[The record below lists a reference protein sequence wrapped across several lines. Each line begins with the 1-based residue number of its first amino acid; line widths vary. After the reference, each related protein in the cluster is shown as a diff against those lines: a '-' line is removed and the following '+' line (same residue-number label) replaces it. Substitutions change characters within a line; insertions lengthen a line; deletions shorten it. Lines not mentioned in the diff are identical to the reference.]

1 VPDTP
6 DGSRTPP
13 GGSLFDDLVGRLVD
27 LDLGVL
33 FGDPDAERERQDQPS
48 SAPDERDR
56 ASSSGSGSDRPPRR
70 TPALD
75 RHGHDLTADARAGR
89 LDPVVGRDAE
99 VAQVVEV
106 LARRTKNNPVLLG
119 EPGVGKTAIVEGIA
133 SRIVEGRVPEAL
145 RGVRVV
151 AIDLGG
157 MVAGTKYRG
166 EFEERLTAVLAEAAH
181 PDVVLFV
188 DELHL
193 IVGAGAGHEG
203 TMDAASLLKPA
214 LARGALRLV
223 GATTTAEY
231 RRHVE
236 PDAALARRLATITV
250 EEPTPEQAL
259 AVLDGTVARYEAHHR
274 VVLPP
279 ATRRAAVELTTKHV
293 HERRLP
299 DKAIDALDRAAA
311 RVRTRASEGGTPGT
325 PTVTPADVAQVVADI
340 TGLPVADLTDDERT
354 RLLDLDSRLRSRVVG
369 QDPAVDTVVDAVIAG
384 RAGLADPSRPV
395 ASLLFVGP
403 TGVGKTELARA
414 LAASLHGTGAGDE
427 AQRSSTIDG
436 ALVRFD
442 MAEFA
447 EKHTVSRLTGA
458 PPGYVGHDRP
468 GELTEAVRRRPS
480 SVVLF
485 DEIEK
490 AHPDVVAVLLG
501 ILDAGRLTDT
511 HGRTASFTDTVV
523 IMTSNL
529 AAAELAVAGEDV
541 EAARE
546 PVLTVLRRSLRPEL
560 LGRID
565 DVVLFRPLSDA
576 LLAQVVALQLT
587 ATRERL
593 AAQDVTLTVTPGA
606 LALLAGRADRKAGAR
621 GLRQVV
627 AREVER
633 PIARRI
639 VAGAAPP
646 GAEVL
651 VDTNG
656 TAVTLEV
663 GALRAREH

>member
-1 VPDTP
+1 MPDSHDEDRARP
-6 DGSRTPP
+6 AD
-13 GGSLFDDLVGRLVD
+13 SLLEGLVGRLVD
-27 LDLGVL
+27 LDLGLL
-33 FGDPDAERERQDQPS
+33 FGDPGRDDDRRDDREDDRHADSRPRADGATRPDPS
-48 SAPDERDR
+48 SGPGP
-56 ASSSGSGSDRPPRR
+56 SRPPRR

-89 LDPVVGRDAE
+89 LDPVIGRDSE
-99 VAQVVEV
+99 IAQVVEV
-106 LARRTKNNPVLLG
+106 LARRSKNNPVLLG
-119 EPGVGKTAIVEGIA
+119 EPGVGKTAVVEGIA
-133 SRIVEGRVPEAL
+133 SRVVEGRVPEAL
-145 RGVRVV
+145 QGVRIVSV
-151 AIDLGG
+151 DLGG

-166 EFEERLTAVLAEAAH
+166 EFEERLTAVLREASH

-188 DELHL
+188 DELHM
-193 IVGAGAGHEG
+193 IVGAGAGQEG
-203 TMDAASLLKPA
+203 TMDAASMLKPG
-214 LARGALRLV
+214 LARGELRLI

-293 HERRLP
+293 HDRRLP
-299 DKAIDALDRAAA
+299 DKALDALDRAAA
-311 RVRTRASEGGTPGT
+311 RVRTRSSEQGGTDT
-325 PTVTPADVAQVVADI
+325 PTVTPNDVAQVVADT
-340 TGLPVADLTDDERT
+340 TGLPVADLTDDDRAH
-354 RLLDLDSRLRSRVVG
+354 LLDLDARVRSRVVG
-369 QDPAVDTVVDAVIAG
+369 QDPAVATVVDAVLTG
-384 RAGLADPSRPV
+384 RAGLADPGRPV

-414 LAASLHGTGAGDE
+414 LAVSLHGSEAG
-427 AQRSSTIDG
+427 
-436 ALVRFD
+436 LVRFD

-447 EKHTVSRLTGA
+447 EAHTVSRLTGA
-458 PPGYVGHDRP
+458 PPGYIGHDRP

-490 AHPDVVAVLLG
+490 AHGDVVAVLLG
-501 ILDAGRLTDT
+501 VLDAGRLTDT
-511 HGRTASFTDTVV
+511 HGRTTSFTDTVV

-529 AAAELAVAGEDV
+529 AAAELKVAGDDV

-546 PVLTVLRRSLRPEL
+546 PVMTVLRRSLRPEL

-565 DVVLFRPLSDA
+565 DVVLFRPLTGER
-576 LLAQVVALQLT
+576 LGQVVELLLT
-587 ATRERL
+587 STRARL
-593 AAQDVTLTVTPGA
+593 AAQDVTLRVTPAA
-606 LALLAGRADRKAGAR
+606 LAVLAGRADPKAGAR

-627 AREVER
+627 SREVER

-639 VAGAAPP
+639 VAGAVPG
-646 GAEVL
+646 GAEVV
-651 VDTNG
+651 VDANG
-656 TAVTLEV
+656 SVVTLEV
-663 GALRAREH
+663 RERS

>member
-1 VPDTP
+1 MPDTP
-6 DGSRTPP
+6 DGNRSQS

-27 LDLGVL
+27 LDLGLL
-33 FGDPDAERERQDQPS
+33 FGDTEGGRSDDRPDDRRRDDGATRTDPS
-48 SAPDERDR
+48 SGP
-56 ASSSGSGSDRPPRR
+56 GRPPRR

-89 LDPVVGRDAE
+89 LDPVIGRDGE
-99 VAQVVEV
+99 IAQVVEV
-106 LARRTKNNPVLLG
+106 LARRSKNNPVLLG

-133 SRIVEGRVPEAL
+133 SRVVEGRVPESL

-151 AIDLGG
+151 AVDLAG

-166 EFEERLTAVLAEAAH
+166 EFEQRLTAVLEEAAH

-188 DELHL
+188 DELHM

-203 TMDAASLLKPA
+203 TMDAASMLKPA
-214 LARGALRLV
+214 LARGALRLI

-250 EEPTPEQAL
+250 EEPTPEQTL
-259 AVLDGTVARYEAHHR
+259 AVLDGSVGRYEAHHR

-279 ATRRAAVELTTKHV
+279 ATRRTAVELTVKHV
-293 HERRLP
+293 HDRRLP
-299 DKAIDALDRAAA
+299 DKALDALDRAAA
-311 RVRTRASEGGTPGT
+311 RVRTRASEDGTPGT
-325 PTVTPADVAQVVADI
+325 PTVTPADVAQVVADT

-354 RLLDLDSRLRSRVVG
+354 RLLGLDVKLRSRVVG
-369 QDPAVDTVVDAVIAG
+369 QDPAIETVVDAVLAG

-414 LAASLHGTGAGDE
+414 LAASLHGSAAGDE
-427 AQRSSTIDG
+427 AQRSSTIEG

-501 ILDAGRLTDT
+501 VLDAGRLTDS

-529 AAAELAVAGEDV
+529 AAAELAVAGEHV

-546 PVLTVLRRSLRPEL
+546 PVMTVLRRSLRPEL

-565 DVVLFRPLSDA
+565 DVVLFRPLTGE
-576 LLAQVVALQLT
+576 LLARVVDLQLSS
-587 ATRERL
+587 TRERL
-593 AAQDVTLTVTPGA
+593 AAQDVTMTVTPAA

-633 PIARRI
+633 PIARRLM
-639 VAGAAPP
+639 AGATPP
-646 GAEVL
+646 GAEVV
-651 VDTNG
+651 VDASG
-656 TAVTLEV
+656 TSLTLEV
-663 GALRAREH
+663 R